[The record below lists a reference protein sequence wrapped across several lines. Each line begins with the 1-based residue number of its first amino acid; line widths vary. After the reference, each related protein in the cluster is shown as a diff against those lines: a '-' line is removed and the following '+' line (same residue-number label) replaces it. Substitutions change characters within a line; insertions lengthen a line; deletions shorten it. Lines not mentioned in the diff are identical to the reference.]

1 MNPIEMPN
9 INFTRLTVL
18 LLVSTYIVPRTLAT
32 STNQFSIKGGATEQ
46 SKPKQSTYRSSR
58 RLLTCAGG
66 STNDCP
72 STEICQSATCTSC
85 EWPLFPSLKLDHK
98 GYVMRRLLLLFKY
111 FLFLPYCAFV
121 FIQLNITDS
130 LLCSYFVQFHIFL
143 YLFPLSKF

>member
-1 MNPIEMPN
+1 MRRAIVHLSSNCLNNLIASSLNLKTRFTFNMPTT
-9 INFTRLTVL
+9 NFTRFTML

-85 EWPLFPSLKLDHK
+85 EWPLFPSPTLLHK
-98 GYVMRRLLLLFKY
+98 GYVMRRLCY
-111 FLFLPYCAFV
+111 Y
-121 FIQLNITDS
+121 LNIFFFS
-130 LLCSYFVQFHIFL
+130 LIVHSSL
-143 YLFPLSKF
+143 YN